1 MPSDPQAVLARH
13 VECPH
18 DEGSHCDDC
27 GDIGDGSSW
36 PCDAVLMAR
45 ALAESEERAD
55 RLAAAIR
62 EFVSP
67 SSSPHPFYGDP
78 ERDGH
83 RSGAWP
89 SSECEECERLRST
102 RWTNLRAALLE
113 GEPDAV

>member
-1 MPSDPQAVLARH
+1 MSARRDLIEWTGYRASDVDRLNARL
-13 VECPH
+13 
-18 DEGSHCDDC
+18 
-27 GDIGDGSSW
+27 
-36 PCDAVLMAR
+36 DAIEAEAREPLAR

-89 SSECEECERLRST
+89 SSECEECERLRSK